1 MSLIFKRGYDFVTNV
16 WQLYTT
22 IHKFSNLLLKYIG
35 IYVIIR
41 KYGRI
46 NKKNYIIEN

>member
-1 MSLIFKRGYDFVTNV
+1 M
-16 WQLYTT
+16 T
-22 IHKFSNLLLKYIG
+22 IYVLVKYLRIDLKNKFSNLLLKYIG